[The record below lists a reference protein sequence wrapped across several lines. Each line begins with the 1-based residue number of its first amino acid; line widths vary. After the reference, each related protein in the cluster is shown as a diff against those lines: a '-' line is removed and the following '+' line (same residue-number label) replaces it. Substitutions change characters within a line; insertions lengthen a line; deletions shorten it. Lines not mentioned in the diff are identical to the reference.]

1 MHSYPVKHNIMNI
14 KNNLFLF
21 FVPLILAS
29 LACSINVGG
38 PEYPAET
45 ISVSPDAALSMQEM
59 IQQAI
64 VTGAETGIITLQ
76 ITESQLTSFMAQK
89 LSQQTD
95 PPFTDPQIHLRDGQ
109 MKLYGRITQGW
120 FTANMLIVMNVI
132 LDPLTGQPAI
142 QVASA
147 DFGPFPA
154 PESLNTA
161 VSAIIDEA
169 FTGSFG
175 PVASGF
181 RMESIA
187 IANGVMTV
195 TGRIK

>member
-1 MHSYPVKHNIMNI
+1 MNI
-14 KNNLFLF
+14 KTRFHLFIIVLTA
-21 FVPLILAS
+21 AS

-45 ISVSPDAALSMQEM
+45 IPASPDAALSMQDM

-64 VTGAETGIITLQ
+64 VTGAETGVITLQ
-76 ITESQLTSFMAQK
+76 ITESQLTSFIAQK
-89 LSQQTD
+89 LSQQAD
-95 PPFTDPQIHLRDGQ
+95 PPFTDPQIFLRDGQ
-109 MKLYGRITQGW
+109 MKLYGKITQGW
-120 FTANMLIVMNVI
+120 FTANMLIVMNVV
-132 LDPLTGQPAI
+132 LDPVTGQPAI
-142 QVASA
+142 QIASA

-154 PESLNTA
+154 PEGLNTA
-161 VSAIIDEA
+161 ISAVIDEA